1 MINPKETRRY
11 GYEDI
16 VINTDN
22 LNNQNKINSSYYID
36 KDSAYMNK
44 EEIDTSAFIASGK
57 HIDLTSRDLEIS
69 KNNNLLNKGN
79 TEGFTQGDLTDDDN
93 DNDIQDLQNHSQTL
107 TDSFS
112 TEGYV
117 KALEVRN
124 FSDKETIKNNNSN

>member
-16 VINTDN
+16 IINTDD

-36 KDSAYMNK
+36 KDGAYMNK
-44 EEIDTSAFIASGK
+44 EEVDTSAFISSGK

-79 TEGFTQGDLTDDDN
+79 TKGFTQGDLTDDDPSN
-93 DNDIQDLQNHSQTL
+93 DKQDLQNHSQTL
-107 TDSFS
+107 TNSLN

-117 KALEVRN
+117 NALEVRN
-124 FSDKETIKNNNSN
+124 FSDKETIEKNNSN

>member
-16 VINTDN
+16 VINTDD

-36 KDSAYMNK
+36 NDSAHMNK
-44 EEIDTSAFIASGK
+44 EEVETSAFIASGK
-57 HIDLTSRDLEIS
+57 HVDLTSRGLEIS
-69 KNNNLLNKGN
+69 KNNNLLNEGN
-79 TEGFTQGDLTDDDN
+79 TEGFTQGDLTDDN
-93 DNDIQDLQNHSQTL
+93 KDNDIQDLQNHSQTL

-112 TEGYV
+112 MEGYV

-124 FSDKETIKNNNSN
+124 FSTEETIKNNNSN